1 MPNLVNR
8 FNGID
13 QNKIAT
19 NKQLYAVSA
28 KFANIQA
35 EIPSDRFPL
44 TKVFYAI
51 IRKYFEDHDC
61 KMTHGE
67 ATDYLENWQ
76 EVPEEFKSQLK
87 AKPSPKK
94 NKIVATKVANV
105 TTSKPS
111 TDDRLAKLE
120 ATIVKVVEAQTALI
134 DIIKTKI

>member
-8 FNGID
+8 FNDID

-35 EIPSDRFPL
+35 ETPSDRFPL

-111 TDDRLAKLE
+111 TDDRLAK
-120 ATIVKVVEAQTALI
+120 I
-134 DIIKTKI
+134 